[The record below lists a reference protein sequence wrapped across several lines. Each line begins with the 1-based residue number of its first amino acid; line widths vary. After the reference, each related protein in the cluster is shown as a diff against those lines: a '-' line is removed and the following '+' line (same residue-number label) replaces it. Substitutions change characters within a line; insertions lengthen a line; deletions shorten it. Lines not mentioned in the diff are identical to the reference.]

1 MKVLAT
7 VSAVVI
13 FLTANISFS
22 QSPARRRPVRGTTAA
37 AKPAAQRAD
46 AATAP
51 APAPSATPLSA
62 PLDTTIPINL
72 AILDGQTI
80 SVGDLNPEVAQEIA
94 RLGEKISQARR
105 EMLDVQI
112 NTVLLEI
119 ESRKRKIPAQAIYDQ
134 EVARRITEPTEA
146 EITKLLNENRDQV
159 AQNEPAA
166 LRNEAIN
173 FLKAEKEQKL
183 SQELVGKLKVTS
195 PVAYTTDLNSPDLKP
210 TTVVATVGGQAVV
223 AGSLDERMKPLIYKI
238 RLSTYQF
245 TRDNLD
251 RTLNDLLLLA
261 EAKRRNLPPED
272 VIRQEVTE
280 KVHTP
285 TDAEVEKF
293 YNDNKKNIPA
303 EFAAVKNQIANYLRE
318 KSGQDLEHAL
328 SARLRKAAN
337 LRILLTE
344 PQPPVQVINTA
355 GEPTRGGD
363 ASAPVTVIE
372 FTDFECPACAALHPL
387 LEEVLPTYGNRVRFV
402 VRNYPLTKH
411 SHARKAAEAAD
422 AANAQGKFFEY
433 TALLFKNQSALDVPS
448 LKKYASQVG
457 LDRVR
462 FDAEL
467 DKGVHATDVKRD
479 LEDGEVAGIDATPTI
494 FINGVKLEDITPEGL
509 RGAIDKALAKAAPK
523 P

>member
-1 MKVLAT
+1 MKFLAT
-7 VSAVVI
+7 VAAVVI
-13 FLTANISFS
+13 FLTASISFS
-22 QSPARRRPVRGTTAA
+22 QAPARRRPVRGTAA
-37 AKPAAQRAD
+37 AKPAAQPAD
-46 AATAP
+46 VAA

-62 PLDTTIPINL
+62 PLDTTIPTNL

-80 SVGDLNPEVAQEIA
+80 TVGDLNPEVAREIA
-94 RLGEKISQARR
+94 KLGEKISQARR
-105 EMLDVQI
+105 EMLDVQV

-134 EVARRITEPTEA
+134 EVAKRITEPTEA
-146 EITKLLNENRDQV
+146 EITKLLDENRDQV

-183 SQELVGKLKVTS
+183 SQELVGRLKATN
-195 PVAYTTDLNSPDLKP
+195 PVVYTTDLNSPDLKP

-223 AGSLDERMKPLIYKI
+223 AGSLDERMKPLSYKI

-272 VIRQEVTE
+272 VIRLEVTE

-318 KSGQDLEHAL
+318 KSGQDLERAL

-344 PQPPVQVINTA
+344 PQAPVQVINTA
-355 GEPTRGGD
+355 GEPTRGD

-372 FTDFECPACAALHPL
+372 FTDFECPACAAMHPV
-387 LEEVLPTYGNRVRFV
+387 LEEVLPTYGNKVRFV

-433 TALLFKNQSALDVPS
+433 TALLFKNQNALDVPS

-467 DKGVHATDVKRD
+467 DKGVHATDVKHD
-479 LEDGEVAGIDATPTI
+479 LEDGEVAGIDSTPTI
-494 FINGVKLEDITPEGL
+494 FINGVKLEDLTPEGL
-509 RGAIDKALAKAAPK
+509 RAAIDKALAKAGPK
-523 P
+523 TP